1 MTAAVERIRREAT
14 RLTYEEREVLV
25 RALDLDLEGVIS
37 EDGLPSEVETLWNQ
51 EIETRVSAVQSGDIR
66 LLSRTEFS
74 TAFSEAKR
82 KLASG
87 S

>member
-25 RALDLDLEGVIS
+25 RGLDLDLEGVIS
-37 EDGLPSEVETLWNQ
+37 EDGLPSEVETLWDR
-51 EIETRVSAVQSGDIR
+51 EIESRVSAVQSGDVR
-66 LLSRTEFS
+66 LLNRTEFS
-74 TAFSEAKR
+74 TAFSEAR
-82 KLASG
+82 QKLVSD